1 MAKDQVVTIHLMGG
15 LGNQLFQ
22 IFTCISYSIQHGLR
36 ILLPYSDA
44 LTTGITRPTYW
55 NTLLKTIKHFSNY
68 NNKEYSIKRLSS
80 FSTFNEPGFKFSSIP
95 LFDVANLRL
104 FGYFQSPKYFQEHYN
119 TICELMNLH
128 NQIVSVKN
136 RFSHYFQEN
145 KRTISMHFRLDDY
158 KTIQDYHPLMPVQYY
173 NSALSH
179 ILISRQTG
187 FDHNILYFCQ
197 ESDNDDVTKMI
208 NHIKLGKSDI
218 NFIKV
223 DDTISDWEQLLL
235 MANCDSNI
243 IANSTFSWW
252 GAFFNQNAKK
262 MVCYPNVWFGQ
273 NPKAP
278 QNVSD
283 LFPDDWQKIIW

>member
-1 MAKDQVVTIHLMGG
+1 MSKDPVVTIHLMGG

-22 IFTCISYSIQHGLR
+22 IFTCISYGIQHGHH
-36 ILLPYSDA
+36 IILPYSDV

-55 NTLLKTIKHFSNY
+55 STLFKTIKHFSNF
-68 NNKEYSIKRLSS
+68 NNKEYSIKRLSK
-80 FSTFNEPGFKFSSIP
+80 FSRYNEPEFKFSAIP
-95 LFDVANLRL
+95 LFDVSELQL
-104 FGYFQSPKYFQEHYN
+104 FGYFQSAKYFQEHYT
-119 TICELMNLH
+119 TICDLMNLP

-136 RFSHYFQEN
+136 RFSQYFPED
-145 KRTISMHFRLDDY
+145 KRTICMHFRLDDY

-187 FDHNILYFCQ
+187 FHHNILYFCQ
-197 ESDNDDVTKMI
+197 ESDNDDVIKMI

-235 MANCDSNI
+235 MANCDNNI

-252 GAFFNQNAKK
+252 GAYLNQNAKK
-262 MVCYPNVWFGQ
+262 TVCYPKVWFG
-273 NPKAP
+273 PKAP
-278 QNVSD
+278 NNVSD
-283 LFPDDWQKIIW
+283 MFPDEWQKIIW